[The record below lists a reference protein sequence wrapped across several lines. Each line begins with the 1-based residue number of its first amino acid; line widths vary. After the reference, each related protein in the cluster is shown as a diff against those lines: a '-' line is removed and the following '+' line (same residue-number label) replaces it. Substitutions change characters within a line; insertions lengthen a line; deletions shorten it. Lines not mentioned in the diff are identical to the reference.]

1 MSYVTFDCTQFISFD
16 SDNEAD
22 VTASLKEFEFG
33 DVILQVK
40 PDYTKN
46 GYIK

>member
-22 VTASLKEFEFG
+22 IAAIFER
-33 DVILQVK
+33 I
-40 PDYTKN
+40 
-46 GYIK
+46 